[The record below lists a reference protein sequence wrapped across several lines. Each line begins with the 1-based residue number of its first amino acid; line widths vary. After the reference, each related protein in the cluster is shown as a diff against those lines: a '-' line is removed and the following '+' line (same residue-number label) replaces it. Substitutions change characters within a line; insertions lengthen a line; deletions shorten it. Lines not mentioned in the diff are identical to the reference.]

1 MAEKKLKISQ
11 YGIAR
16 GGSASGAEIRCVI
29 SGAVYA
35 KDAASIKIKGDNL
48 NLKGLSR
55 LKGQGLSRLSTNIDN
70 IKDKFTLFARGSGSL
85 TAC

>member
-11 YGIAR
+11 YGIVR
-16 GGSASGAEIRCVI
+16 GGKARGAEIRCVI

-35 KDAASIKIKGDNL
+35 KDAALMKENGHNL
-48 NLKGLSR
+48 ILKGLSR
-55 LKGQGLSRLSTNIDN
+55 LKGEGLSRLSTNIDN